1 LFAGLMLT
9 ASGPK
14 VLEFNVRFGDPEC
27 QALMCLWDDDPAPWL
42 LGAATGALP
51 AGAPRFADAFACCV
65 VLAAPGY
72 PDAPTLG
79 AAIPEAPMP
88 PGARRF
94 VAGAERGS
102 DGKLRVSGG
111 RVLCVAGVG
120 ATAAEARA
128 RAYAAV
134 PSSRFEG
141 ALVRSD
147 IGASTV

>member
-1 LFAGLMLT
+1 
-9 ASGPK
+9 
-14 VLEFNVRFGDPEC
+14 
-27 QALMCLWDDDPAPWL
+27 
-42 LGAATGALP
+42 
-51 AGAPRFADAFACCV
+51 
-65 VLAAPGY
+65 
-72 PDAPTLG
+72 
-79 AAIPEAPMP
+79 
-88 PGARRF
+88 
-94 VAGAERGS
+94 
-102 DGKLRVSGG
+102 VSGG